1 MSSNAAWLRS
11 PHSRWLYIETPT
23 VFGVT
28 FVKKPIVLL
37 LFILVHI
44 NHPVYVVIFHF
55 VEKNPIFDVSLIQH
69 CSFPNSAKTRVVFL
83 DACKEI
89 ISFQNQYINNFSLP
103 YKTSHNLQV
112 FSFFKSLT
120 FLDNLWIALS
130 TTQNTI
136 EQCIGKSECNC
147 TISWKVLAVYNCMVL
162 NCAVDSIQLYT
173 ASKDTQ
179 LYTAINCSAQE
190 QEHHVQWTLVT
201 LQCTSVNI

>member
-37 LFILVHI
+37 LFMLKRCCD
-44 NHPVYVVIFHF
+44 F
-55 VEKNPIFDVSLIQH
+55 SLRRKKSH
-69 CSFPNSAKTRVVFL
+69 LRCFSNSTFPNSAQTWAAFL

-103 YKTSHNLQV
+103 YKTSHNLHV

-120 FLDNLWIALS
+120 FLANIWIAVS
-130 TTQNTI
+130 TTQNTV
-136 EQCIGKSECNC
+136 ERCIVKHECNC
-147 TISWKVLAVYNCMVL
+147 TISWRVLAVYNCMVL

-190 QEHHVQWTLVT
+190 QEHHVQWTLFT